1 MSGACGVGGN
11 SPATARLVLV
21 GPPIE
26 VPFSW
31 TVYELTLQLPLPPG
45 MEQVRLA
52 VPLNPSCDATLMV
65 PLVVVLPAFTTVGI
79 AALHLYNRFRAF
91 S

>member
-1 MSGACGVGGN
+1 
-11 SPATARLVLV
+11 
-21 GPPIE
+21 
-26 VPFSW
+26 
-31 TVYELTLQLPLPPG
+31 